1 MNHRPFE
8 DWLLEDQHL
17 TSDQE
22 RELQAHVRTCTS
34 CSAIAES
41 NLALHSTRMVSPAEG
56 FVSRF
61 ETRLVEN
68 RKAMRIRQ
76 IIGTLIF
83 VLAGLAL
90 LYWFASPFIQE
101 VMRSPADWITNVVG
115 YLIFILT
122 SMQALSEISHV
133 FTHLLSDFI
142 SPIGWLVILFLV
154 SGLGVVEVLSIW
166 QFTRTPQGV

>member
-1 MNHRPFE
+1 M
-8 DWLLEDQHL
+8 
-17 TSDQE
+17 
-22 RELQAHVRTCTS
+22 A
-34 CSAIAES
+34 
-41 NLALHSTRMVSPAEG
+41 SPAEG

-61 ETRLVEN
+61 EMRLAKN
-68 RKAMRIRQ
+68 RKAMRTRQ
-76 IIGTLIF
+76 IIGTTIL

-115 YLIFILT
+115 DFLFILT
-122 SMQALSEISHV
+122 SVQALSEISHV